1 MPSSTAA
8 VFTVSL
14 LATLAAAS
22 PLAEQQPAAR
32 LNTRAM
38 ARPKFGNVPYGQQL
52 KSCVQPN
59 MIALTFDDG
68 PGQYTGHVLDLLEK
82 AGNLKATFFLN
93 SKNGPNGMENSA
105 QSSVLKRMM
114 DAGHQLASHS
124 YSHKNFDEIS
134 ADEQEQE
141 LLLNEDAFARLI
153 GMVPTYF
160 RPPFTACGAT
170 CMATAG
176 RLAYH
181 ITDYDLDTKDYE
193 LNLQA
198 SKNKFQEGM
207 SQAPK
212 SWVVLAHDIHELTAN
227 SITPFMIDT
236 AKARGYKFVTMGECL
251 GDPKENWYRD
261 PTTGRAVAALGSSNN
276 VKPPAPVSSSVSS
289 TTAGSTTAASTS
301 ASRPTSTPT
310 TVRAGNS
317 SNTVPSDVSSTT
329 SSGSPASTT
338 AASSKEGAAGRMGFG
353 GLFASVVCGATA
365 FALLM

>member
-32 LNTRAM
+32 LNPRAM

-52 KSCVQPN
+52 KSCVEPN

-68 PGQYTGHVLDLLEK
+68 PGQYTAHVLDLLEK

-93 SKNGPNGMENSA
+93 GKNGQNGMENSGL
-105 QSSVLKRMM
+105 SSVLKRMVN
-114 DAGHQLASHS
+114 AGHQLASHS

-170 CMATAG
+170 CLATAG

-181 ITDYDLDTKDYE
+181 VTDYDLDTKDYE
-193 LNLQA
+193 GNLQA

-207 SQAPK
+207 SQSPK
-212 SWVVLAHDIHELTAN
+212 SWVALAHDIHELTAN

-236 AKARGYKFVTMGECL
+236 AKSKGYKFVTMGECL
-251 GDPKENWYRD
+251 GDPRENWYRD
-261 PTTGRAVAALGSSNN
+261 PSTGRAVAALGSSNN
-276 VKPPAPVSSSVSS
+276 VKPPALVSSESSS
-289 TTAGSTTAASTS
+289 TTASSTTATATSTS
-301 ASRPTSTPT
+301 VSKPTSTPT
-310 TVRAGNS
+310 PVRAGNS
-317 SNTVPSDVSSTT
+317 TTSNASSTR
-329 SSGSPASTT
+329 SAGSPASTS
-338 AASSKEGAAGRMGFG
+338 AAAFKEGAADRVGFG
-353 GLFASVVCGATA
+353 GLFASLIWGATA